1 VKFSAHVQTRIGDW
15 QIIKELEDL
24 GYDAAWVP
32 DTQMQWSDCY
42 AVMAVA
48 AANTS
53 RIRIGTGVAIP
64 GCRIAPTTAAALASI
79 NELAPGRVFCGIG
92 TGHTAMRIMG
102 QKPMTIKNFREYLRV
117 LRGLLS
123 NEDVDFT
130 YEGRT
135 QNIRFMDHGPGFR
148 NLTNPIPIYVAGNGP
163 LALKTAGRYGDGLVS
178 LFNEQPETLRY
189 HMGMVREGAEEAG
202 RALPADFYTTALT
215 STVVLQPG
223 ERLSSDRAIEI
234 AGSWVVCCIHF
245 VYEVWQYTKN
255 DEVVPEYLSGIW
267 EEYVDYVNNMET
279 PVEKRY
285 QQIHEGHCSFHPEAE
300 RRFITPEAIEGTCI
314 TGDPHEVA
322 EKIRK
327 AEAAGL
333 SEVSLL
339 PPLAH
344 ARSVVRDFA
353 QKVIPLI

>member
-1 VKFSAHVQTRIGDW
+1 MKFSAHVQTRIGDW

-42 AVMAVA
+42 SVMSLA

-53 RIRIGTGVAIP
+53 RIKIGTGVLIP
-64 GCRIAPTTAAALASI
+64 GCRIAPTTAAALASV
-79 NELAPGRVFCGIG
+79 NELAPGRVFAGIG

-117 LRGLLS
+117 LRALLS
-123 NEDVDFT
+123 GDDVDFT
-130 YEGRT
+130 FEGRT

-163 LALKTAGRYGDGLVS
+163 LALKTAGQYGDGLVS

-202 RALPADFYTTALT
+202 RTLPDDFYTTALT
-215 STVVLQPG
+215 STVILNPG
-223 ERLSSDRAIEI
+223 ESLRSDRAIEI

-285 QQIHEGHCSFHPEAE
+285 QQVHEGHCSFHPQAE

-314 TGDPHEVA
+314 TGDPNEVA

-339 PPLAH
+339 PPLAY
-344 ARSVVRDFA
+344 AREVVRDFA
-353 QKVIPLI
+353 QKVMPLI

>member
-1 VKFSAHVQTRIGDW
+1 MKFSAHVHTRISDW
-15 QIIKELEDL
+15 QVIKELENL

-42 AVMAVA
+42 AVMALA

-53 RIRIGTGVAIP
+53 RIKIGTGVAIP

-102 QKPMTIKNFREYLRV
+102 QNPMTIKKFREYLRV
-117 LRGLLS
+117 LRTLL
-123 NEDVDFT
+123 NDQNVDFSLG
-130 YEGRT
+130 ERT
-135 QNIRFMDHGPGFR
+135 RNIRFMDHGPGFR

-163 LALKTAGRYGDGLVS
+163 RALKTAGEFGDGLIS

-189 HMGMVREGAEEAG
+189 HMGMVREGADEAG
-202 RALPADFYTTALT
+202 RSLPEDFYTTALT
-215 STVVLQPG
+215 SSVVLNPG
-223 ERLSSDRAIEI
+223 ENLRSERVIEL
-234 AGSWVVCCIHF
+234 ASSWVVCCIHF
-245 VYEVWQYTKN
+245 VYEVWQYTKD

-267 EEYVDYVNNMET
+267 EEYVDH
-279 PVEKRY
+279 VEGMDTAEDRRY
-285 QQIHEGHCSFHPEAE
+285 QQIHEGHCSFAPEAE
-300 RRFITPEAIEGTCI
+300 YKFITPEAIEGTCI
-314 TGDPHEVA
+314 VGDPHEIA

-333 SEVSLL
+333 SEVSIL
-339 PPLAH
+339 PPLEH
-344 ARSVVRDFA
+344 ARSVIRDFA